1 MENGTPL
8 LSLERYARF
17 VADLLHRPEVER
29 STLTVWSTSPYTGV
43 AEGEVFF
50 IGGFRLR
57 VREELDFNAGLITA
71 YGYEIYRG
79 DQRLCWWDDF
89 PHPED
94 KDLAATFPHHK
105 HIPPDIK
112 RHRVPAP
119 EMSYTRPNL
128 PVLIQEVLNLLR
140 MEIVS

>member
-1 MENGTPL
+1 MPL

-29 STLTVWSTSPYTGV
+29 STLAVWSTSPYTGV

-89 PHPED
+89 PHPEGQG
-94 KDLAATFPHHK
+94 PG
-105 HIPPDIK
+105 
-112 RHRVPAP
+112 
-119 EMSYTRPNL
+119 SNL
-128 PVLIQEVLNLLR
+128 SP
-140 MEIVS
+140 S

>member
-1 MENGTPL
+1 
-8 LSLERYARF
+8 
-17 VADLLHRPEVER
+17 
-29 STLTVWSTSPYTGV
+29 
-43 AEGEVFF
+43 VFF